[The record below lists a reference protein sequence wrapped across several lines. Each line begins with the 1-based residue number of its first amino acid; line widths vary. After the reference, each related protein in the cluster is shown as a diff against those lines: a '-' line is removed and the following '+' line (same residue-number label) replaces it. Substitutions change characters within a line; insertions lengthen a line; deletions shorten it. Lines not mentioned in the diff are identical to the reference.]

1 MTVGRALLHFLEQ
14 QKKQFADWLIE
25 LANGGFSLSTDA
37 FFKSVETFLNKEVEI
52 YAVLRQQARKVVSE
66 FHHFFIPSP
75 FNQLSSSQYTIL
87 PIKIY
92 WVSLN
97 KRAFP
102 VRVPY
107 NGHTINLL
115 EAVWL

>member
-1 MTVGRALLHFLEQ
+1 M
-14 QKKQFADWLIE
+14 
-25 LANGGFSLSTDA
+25 DA
-37 FFKSVETFLNKEVEI
+37 FFKSMETFLNKEVEI
-52 YAVLRQQARKVVSE
+52 YAILRQQARKMVSE

-75 FNQLSSSQYTIL
+75 FIKLSSSQYTIL

-92 WVSLN
+92 CVSLS

-102 VRVPY
+102 VSVPY

-115 EAVWL
+115 EAVLL